1 MNRWVALVPAAGL
14 SSRLGQDKTLISWH
28 GLPALT
34 RVVQTLRAAGIPDV
48 VVGVR
53 AGTEDGVRERAL
65 RPYGLEATL
74 VAGGD
79 TRRDTVARC
88 LAAAAPEATHALVH
102 DAARPDC
109 SPALVRRVM
118 AAAER
123 TGAATCGLPV
133 VDTIH
138 EVDAAGA
145 ICRTPARSRLWRA
158 QTPQAFTV
166 AALRAAHAGGGPA
179 TDDAGLVAAQG
190 TVVEMVEGERTNDK
204 LTFPED
210 LTAGAPPFSVG
221 MGHDVHRLV
230 ADRPL
235 ILGGVRVPHPLGLA
249 GHSDADALCHA
260 LCDATLGAAG
270 LGDIGRHFPDTDPAW
285 AGADSLQLLARC
297 RQLAAEAGWRVV
309 RGDCLVVAEAPRLA
323 PHVPAM
329 AANLARALDLPAGSI
344 NVKAGTNEGLGHLGR
359 REGIAAWATV
369 LAVRGPQ
376 PTP

>member
-1 MNRWVALVPAAGL
+1 MSRWVALVPAAGR
-14 SSRLGQDKTLISWH
+14 STRLGQDKTLVPWR
-28 GLPALT
+28 GLPVLT
-34 RVVQTLRAAGIPDV
+34 RVLQTLGQAGIADV

-53 AGTEDGVRERAL
+53 AGTEEGVRELAL
-65 RPYGLEATL
+65 RPYGLEARL
-74 VAGGD
+74 VAGGE
-79 TRRDTVARC
+79 TRRDTVGLC
-88 LAAAAPEATHALVH
+88 LAAAPRDATHALVH

-138 EVDAAGA
+138 EVDAGGA
-145 ICRTPARSRLWRA
+145 VARTPDRARLWRA
-158 QTPQAFTV
+158 QTPQGFAIE
-166 AALRAAHAGGGPA
+166 ALRVAHAVGGPA

-190 TVVEMVEGERTNDK
+190 TVVEMIEGERANDK

-230 ADRPL
+230 PGRPL
-235 ILGGVRVPHPLGLA
+235 ILGGVRVAHPLGLA

-270 LGDIGRHFPDTDPAW
+270 LGDIGRHFPDTDPTW
-285 AGADSLQLLARC
+285 AGADSLHLLALC
-297 RQLAAEAGWRVV
+297 RARAADAGWRIV

-323 PHVPAM
+323 PHLPAM
-329 AANLARALDLPAGSI
+329 AENLARALELPAGAI
-344 NVKAGTNEGLGHLGR
+344 NVKAGTNEGMGHLGR
-359 REGIAAWATV
+359 QEGIAAWATV
-369 LAVRGPQ
+369 LADRLPYR
-376 PTP
+376 TP